1 MYQPK
6 SNAALIYLEWGE
18 AEGDSLQGELRV
30 QYSSLLVVVVVV
42 VVFVVVVVAVDVQI
56 VVLVLVLDLVRVVGQ

>member
-6 SNAALIYLEWGE
+6 SNAALIYLEWEE

-30 QYSSLLVVVVVV
+30 QYSSLLVV